1 MFSFKSAVWGEVMR
15 AFGLVLL
22 SAVLSGVLA
31 VAPAQAH
38 HSAAQY
44 DFKTQVVL
52 KGSVKEIRVAN
63 PHMRLVLHVSDDK
76 GARDLELEGHSLN
89 NIYRRGWRVGLVK
102 PGDAITVTIAPRKD
116 GAEGGY
122 VVGVKTADGHE
133 F

>member
-1 MFSFKSAVWGEVMR
+1 MKNHRLA
-15 AFGLVLL
+15 GLAAAVLL
-22 SAVLSGVLA
+22 LGLASHPVL
-31 VAPAQAH
+31 AH

-44 DFKTQVVL
+44 DFKTPVVL
-52 KGSVKEIRVAN
+52 QGSVKEIRVAN

-76 GARDLELEGHSLN
+76 GPRDLELEGHSLN

-102 PGDAITVTIAPRKD
+102 PGDTITVTIAPRKD
-116 GAEGGY
+116 GADGGY